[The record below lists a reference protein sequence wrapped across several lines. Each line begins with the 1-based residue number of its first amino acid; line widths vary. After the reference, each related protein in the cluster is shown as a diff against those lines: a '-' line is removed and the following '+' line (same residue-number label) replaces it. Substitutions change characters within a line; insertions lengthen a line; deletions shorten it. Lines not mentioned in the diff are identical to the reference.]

1 MILDPNALV
10 GQSNSE
16 RNNDNRIDLPG
27 QPEWELLLRYH
38 YTKRITNDHDQRYDL
53 AVIVASL
60 HCVSAGRKDSQCREA
75 DAGGRDRHR
84 NLTGKVLFSPVLEHD
99 EKVEPFYRD
108 SIMPH
113 ALQVLLRLRN
123 TMAYHKTHASH
134 LFCSLVFAVLILS
147 SAAEDH
153 AHPKVEEEAHAG
165 GRFDK
170 NVVHDKDHIMEHLE
184 GVVQKPEAEMSPQ
197 ELQLHYFKMHDYD
210 GNNLLDGLELATA
223 ISHVHRER
231 KRKKKNKLHTYILAS
246 VLSGAAV
253 LSARCAYTV
262 QRRTA
267 PGDRHR
273 KGNNDNTQ
281 TISEPELIAMIDDVL
296 RDDDM
301 NNDGFIDYAEFAKSM
316 Q

>member
-1 MILDPNALV
+1 
-10 GQSNSE
+10 
-16 RNNDNRIDLPG
+16 
-27 QPEWELLLRYH
+27 
-38 YTKRITNDHDQRYDL
+38 
-53 AVIVASL
+53 
-60 HCVSAGRKDSQCREA
+60 
-75 DAGGRDRHR
+75 
-84 NLTGKVLFSPVLEHD
+84 
-99 EKVEPFYRD
+99 
-108 SIMPH
+108 
-113 ALQVLLRLRN
+113 
-123 TMAYHKTHASH
+123 MAYHKTHASH

-223 ISHVHRER
+223 ISHVHRE
-231 KRKKKNKLHTYILAS
+231 
-246 VLSGAAV
+246 
-253 LSARCAYTV
+253 
-262 QRRTA
+262 
-267 PGDRHR
+267 
-273 KGNNDNTQ
+273 GNNDNTQ